1 MTGHSR
7 NTVKKALRSE
17 AWGHQERLH
26 QPFPVL
32 GPHLGTIELG
42 SRRTRSSPGNSVI
55 QPWCRNCKDGCARF
69 VKARESSP
77 LQNPTY
83 REWPHCKDGC
93 VNCRN

>member
-32 GPHLGTIELG
+32 GPHLGTIAWLKADKE
-42 SRRTRSSPGNSVI
+42 
-55 QPWCRNCKDGCARF
+55 QPRKQRHTALM
-69 VKARESSP
+69 P
-77 LQNPTY
+77 QLQ
-83 REWPHCKDGC
+83 RWMRQIC
-93 VNCRN
+93 